1 MISKEMM
8 EDMKNYAM
16 KTFKVIGASGV
27 ARIDFLIDDKNKKIF
42 VNEINTIPGD
52 LSSYLWIAKKVS
64 QPELIENLIKI
75 AVAEQKKK
83 DSKIYA
89 FPGNLLEEYDILKGE
104 KLTKNK
110 R

>member
-1 MISKEMM
+1 M
-8 EDMKNYAM
+8 
-16 KTFKVIGASGV
+16 
-27 ARIDFLIDDKNKKIF
+27 
-42 VNEINTIPGD
+42 
-52 LSSYLWIAKKVS
+52 AKKVS

-110 R
+110 K